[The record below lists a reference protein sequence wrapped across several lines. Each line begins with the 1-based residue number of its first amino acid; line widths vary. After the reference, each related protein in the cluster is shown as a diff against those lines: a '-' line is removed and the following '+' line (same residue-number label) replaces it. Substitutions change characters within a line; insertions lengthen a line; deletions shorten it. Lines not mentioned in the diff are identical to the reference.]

1 MPVLDTVVLF
11 AASDEDSGLHNRA
24 LGYLEQLEEKNMFIA
39 CFALLEFD
47 IVLKSRGFTFE
58 ERMERHALLLRDF
71 PKVGEKVL
79 SLNPST
85 LYLTAKL
92 EKELG
97 LEYFDAGVAA
107 EALQHDG
114 IVVSTDAMFDR
125 VSALTRVT
133 K

>member
-11 AASDEDSGLHNRA
+11 AAGDEDSNHHDRA
-24 LGYLEQLEEKNMFIA
+24 LGYLAQLREENTFIA

-47 IVLKSRGFTFE
+47 IVLKSRGYTFE
-58 ERMERHALLLRDF
+58 ERMEIHALLLRDF
-71 PKVGEKVL
+71 PEAGEKVL
-79 SLNPST
+79 SSNPST

-97 LEYFDAGVAA
+97 VEHFDAGVAA

-114 IVVSTDAMFDR
+114 IVVSTDTIFDR
-125 VSALTRVT
+125 VSGLTRVW
-133 K
+133 

>member
-1 MPVLDTVVLF
+1 MTPVLDTVVLL
-11 AASDEDSGLHNRA
+11 AAGDEDSCLHNRA
-24 LGYLEQLEEKNMFIA
+24 LGYLEQLDERNTFNA

-47 IVLKSRGFTFE
+47 IVLKSRGFTFK
-58 ERMERHALLLRDF
+58 ERMERHVLLLRDF

-97 LEYFDAGVAA
+97 AGVLRCRSCGGGVA
-107 EALQHDG
+107 
-114 IVVSTDAMFDR
+114 T
-125 VSALTRVT
+125 
-133 K
+133 